1 MSYGCTVFNRFAIGE
16 DEEEE
21 DPFEAL
27 AKLETKKK
35 EEKEKSTQKIK
46 ETKEAKNKATKKA
59 ADESKG
65 EKKSLVSQNNK
76 TDETREGSAKPRD
89 VKDVPRGGG
98 RGRGP
103 RGGGAPSNQ
112 ENQPPAYI
120 NGPPPRRGG
129 FRGGDAAP
137 ESGDNASRP
146 RGGGGFRGGRGGP
159 RGDRGGRGGRGGF
172 GGGREFDRQSADPK
186 SSVRASDKREGGGR
200 GNWGSDKD
208 VIDDQLQ
215 AATDTETAVADEA
228 APASVEGEVTET
240 PAAEGETTA
249 EATTADATTAEATTA
264 EGEDQPEEPKEPEPV
279 EMTLDEWKAL
289 QEQEKPKP
297 AFQIRKAGEGCDNKQ
312 WGEMVA
318 LKKKNDSSD
327 EEEEDSDEEEE
338 DSEEEIEKE
347 KTKKKNKQI
356 LDIRFEFADQPQRGG
371 RGRGGFRGGRGRG
384 GAGGE
389 GGRGGRGRD
398 GIRGQVRGVG
408 GRGGGRGGASRDAI
422 MELDDA
428 REFPSLGGA
437 PKIAE
442 ASA

>member
-1 MSYGCTVFNRFAIGE
+1 MSYGCTVFNRFAIGGSE

-46 ETKEAKNKATKKA
+46 ETKEAKNKATKKI

-65 EKKSLVSQNNK
+65 EKKSLASQNK
-76 TDETREGSAKPRD
+76 GDESREGSAKPKD
-89 VKDVPRGGG
+89 VKEAPRGGG

-103 RGGGAPSNQ
+103 RGGGVPSNQ
-112 ENQPPAYI
+112 ENQPPSEV
-120 NGPPPRRGG
+120 NGAPPRRVG

-137 ESGDNASRP
+137 EGGENASRP
-146 RGGGGFRGGRGGP
+146 RGGGFRGGRGGP
-159 RGDRGGRGGRGGF
+159 RGVGRGGRGGF

-186 SSVRASDKREGGGR
+186 SSVKGSDKREGGGR

-215 AATDTETAVADEA
+215 AATDAETPAVEEPTPAPAEGEA
-228 APASVEGEVTET
+228 AVT

-249 EATTADATTAEATTA
+249 AVTA
-264 EGEDQPEEPKEPEPV
+264 EGEGVPEEIKEPEPV

-289 QEQEKPKP
+289 QEQEKQRP
-297 AFQIRKAGEGCDNKQ
+297 AFQIRKAGEGCDDKQ

-327 EEEEDSDEEEE
+327 EEEDSDEEEEE
-338 DSEEEIEKE
+338 DSEEEIERE

-356 LDIRFEFADQPQRGG
+356 FDIRFEFADQPQRGG

-384 GAGGE
+384 GGE
-389 GGRGGRGRD
+389 GGFRGGRGRD

-408 GRGGGRGGASRDAI
+408 GRGGVTREAV
-422 MELDDA
+422 MVLDDTK
-428 REFPSLGGA
+428 EFPSLGGA
-437 PKIAE
+437 PKVAE